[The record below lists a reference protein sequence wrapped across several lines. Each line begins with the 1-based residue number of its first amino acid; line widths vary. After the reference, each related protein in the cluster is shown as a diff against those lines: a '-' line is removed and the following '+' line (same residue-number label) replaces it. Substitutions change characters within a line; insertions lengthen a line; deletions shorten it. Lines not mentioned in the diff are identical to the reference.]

1 MVSRACILFLM
12 STITVLSGCSVKGS
26 IEEFSDGP
34 LAPIETLSRENPD
47 FISGEVVTSSSGYQG
62 IGVFGEVSEKTSSA
76 NSYYIE
82 GAFYE

>member
-1 MVSRACILFLM
+1 MVYRGGILFLI
-12 STITVLSGCSVKGS
+12 SAVTVLSGCSIKGS
-26 IEEFSDGP
+26 IEEISDGP

-62 IGVFGEVSEKTSSA
+62 VGVFGEVSEKTSSA

>member
-12 STITVLSGCSVKGS
+12 STIAVLSGCSVKGS
-26 IEEFSDGP
+26 IEEISDGP